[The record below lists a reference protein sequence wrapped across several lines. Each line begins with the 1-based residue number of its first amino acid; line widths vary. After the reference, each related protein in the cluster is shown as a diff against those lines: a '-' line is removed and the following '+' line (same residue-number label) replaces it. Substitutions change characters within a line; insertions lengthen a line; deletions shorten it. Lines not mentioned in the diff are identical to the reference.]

1 MVANDPDS
9 RPKRID
15 LGFAGGMVLAL
26 RVSGAEY
33 DSLRAALDSDHS
45 SRWHQVE
52 AEESAVSVDLSQV
65 VYVRLDTDKQR
76 VGF

>member
-1 MVANDPDS
+1 MSDADH
-9 RPKRID
+9 RPQRID

-26 RVSGAEY
+26 RVSQAEY
-33 DSLRAALDSDHS
+33 DGLREALNSDRS
-45 SRWHQVE
+45 SRWHQIE